1 MNQECCRCFNVL
13 PLVFLLLLGW
23 SAYLPTS
30 GLATDVPVYGGPG
43 GNSFQAECPK
53 GSYLVGLAGRTGS
66 WVDRIA
72 PVCAPWLRGSQTFGA
87 PSIGQSFG
95 MSTDGQEHQT
105 TCWHSGPNNSAV
117 QSWHIET
124 LKSDNRFVQYI
135 GVACISLKPSPVLTS
150 APFFEFGSRPVGEER
165 LSPGPYIS
173 NRAYSQSCPASE
185 IAVGIH
191 GRAGLF
197 VDALGLICGPLPA
210 TRAPLS
216 RNYQAL

>member
-1 MNQECCRCFNVL
+1 MNQECCRCLSVL

-30 GLATDVPVYGGPG
+30 GLATELPVYGGPG

-105 TCWHSGPNNSAV
+105 TCWHSGPNRSGPVAEVKNTSRV
-117 QSWHIET
+117 
-124 LKSDNRFVQYI
+124 V
-135 GVACISLKPSPVLTS
+135 GV
-150 APFFEFGSRPVGEER
+150 
-165 LSPGPYIS
+165 
-173 NRAYSQSCPASE
+173 PA
-185 IAVGIH
+185 
-191 GRAGLF
+191 
-197 VDALGLICGPLPA
+197 
-210 TRAPLS
+210 
-216 RNYQAL
+216 